1 METTTSIDI
10 ERPAAEVFDYVA
22 DMSNNPN
29 WQRGQVICTW
39 TSQPP
44 IGVGSTYDQEAK
56 FVGTTLTSSFEVTEF
71 EPGRLIRIMTTSG
84 NMPIDV
90 TRVVEPVAPQSCRV
104 TATVRGQPPLVM
116 RLLGPLLRAMLRN
129 SVRRDYVTLKS
140 LLESETD

>member
-56 FVGTTLTSSFEVTEF
+56 FVGTTVTSS
-71 EPGRLIRIMTTSG
+71 
-84 NMPIDV
+84 
-90 TRVVEPVAPQSCRV
+90 
-104 TATVRGQPPLVM
+104 
-116 RLLGPLLRAMLRN
+116 
-129 SVRRDYVTLKS
+129 
-140 LLESETD
+140 